1 MNTIFM
7 NSKKSKTSDPHIL
20 LLNLTDKVSLRRKD
34 MYIYIYIALSSLG
47 IYYTWNNIKKSYKSN
62 KFEISAPTCNEEFE
76 LPDGLYSIS
85 NIQDYFEY
93 IFKKH
98 WKKTVILQ

>member
-7 NSKKSKTSDPHIL
+7 NSKNSKTSDPHIL

-34 MYIYIYIALSSLG
+34 MYIYIYCSVKSWY
-47 IYYTWNNIKKSYKSN
+47 YYTWNNIKKSYKSN